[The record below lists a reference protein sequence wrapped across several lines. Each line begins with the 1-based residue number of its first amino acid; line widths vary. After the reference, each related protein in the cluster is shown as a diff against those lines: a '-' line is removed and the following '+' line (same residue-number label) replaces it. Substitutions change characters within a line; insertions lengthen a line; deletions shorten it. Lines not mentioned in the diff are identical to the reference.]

1 MNTDSRLNMEQ
12 QEEADEFDFDAENK
26 AIAERWHSLNFIRTQ
41 NGGFSNVPV
50 IFGAITRRGNIW
62 RGIGTVQS

>member
-1 MNTDSRLNMEQ
+1 MEQ

-50 IFGAITRRGNIW
+50 IFGAITRRGNI
-62 RGIGTVQS
+62 